1 MMKYIIPLL
10 LLTCGLSAQ
19 TKWRQIERSA
29 VKWRVPAAY
38 DSIPGQTGYASK
50 YIDFTTLM
58 DTVGVTSF
66 AIDSLD
72 YRNDSLLIWVG
83 GGYYFAIIPQ
93 GASGS
98 GGDGEVAYWMQDTL
112 AGDTVHFWDVSNKRL
127 GLNTKTPA
135 ALLHVKK
142 NEYALP
148 VAQFENPGTNGQT
161 VLIKHGASSDAR
173 YTLTLQ
179 TPAATTYFDA
189 RGYMGLGISPSY
201 PIHVYGSNGISR
213 FENTN
218 TNGDAG
224 LDFKNGSKQWRVA
237 MNAEGGSTNNLHFR
251 DVTGS
256 RYPLTLQS
264 SNGYVGILNL
274 TPARELH
281 VTGRVRVSTLDS
293 DLTPPT
299 TAGTTKMVITDEDGD
314 LSFATI
320 PTIPAD
326 STVVTQGYGITVA
339 ESPTNTYNVKADTSA
354 LVTQYDLTASN
365 QKLSHSSTA
374 TTHTT
379 TLSNAGGSLVLK
391 EGSNVTLTTSGNEVT
406 IAATGSGGGIDST
419 IIIGGWGIESTES
432 PANTFNLI
440 ADSTQVA
447 SQYDLTL
454 KQDKLT
460 NPVTGTGTTNYVSKF
475 TGTSTVG
482 NSQIQ
487 DNGSTVGIGAL
498 NASYKFYVNSGNMKL
513 GENATANSLNKLYFG
528 DGTFVYVGEDVAD
541 NRLYL
546 RGGSLA
552 VNINGSLGT
561 AGQVLKSSGSSTV
574 TWQSDADTDQQN
586 LTYTSSTGLM
596 EITNGTSATIP
607 LATTSARGLLPTLS
621 NSSTQFL
628 NGLGNWATPS
638 GVVTNLSYA
647 NTTSPVT
654 LNSSTGTD
662 VTFTAG
668 SGITLS
674 VTGSNM
680 TITGSGGG
688 TTNLSYGALNNG
700 GAPSSYGDY
709 VMIDNSSGADINITD
724 GDGID
729 IERHSSNF
737 AGYKLNQSYANL
749 IRTTNTGVA
758 ITSTE
763 TAVDFTGGFEN
774 GNMTYSTVN
783 DNITLTQAG
792 TYDIE
797 FSTTVYTTGTTTRRV
812 EFTMYN
818 STNALPDVINI
829 IQDVDAVKY
838 ETMSRSRVYVSNAG
852 STISIKTKYDS
863 AVGSG
868 TDIYYRYPSLKIT
881 RLK

>member
-1 MMKYIIPLL
+1 MMKYIILLL

-19 TKWRQIERSA
+19 TKWRQIERSS

-98 GGDGEVAYWMQDTL
+98 GGNGEVAYWMQDTL

-127 GLNTKTPA
+127 GLNTKTPS

-189 RGYMGLGISPSY
+189 RGYLGLGVSPSY
-201 PIHVYGSNGISR
+201 PLHVYGSNGISR

-299 TAGTTKMVITDEDGD
+299 TAGPTKMVITDESGD
-314 LSFATI
+314 LSFANI
-320 PTIPAD
+320 P
-326 STVVTQGYGITVA
+326 
-339 ESPTNTYNVKADTSA
+339 
-354 LVTQYDLTASN
+354 
-365 QKLSHSSTA
+365 
-374 TTHTT
+374 
-379 TLSNAGGSLVLK
+379 
-391 EGSNVTLTTSGNEVT
+391 
-406 IAATGSGGGIDST
+406 SGGGIDST

-475 TGTSTVG
+475 TGTSTIG
-482 NSQIQ
+482 DSQIQ
-487 DNGSTVGIGAL
+487 DNGSTVGIGGL
-498 NASYKFYVNSGNMKL
+498 DASYKFYQ
-513 GENATANSLNKLYFG
+513 ATGDAKIGGTTGYHRLFFG
-528 DGTFVYVGEDVAD
+528 DAQTVYVGEWDLT

-546 RGGSLA
+546 RGGSMTLD
-552 VNINGSLGT
+552 IGGSRGT
-561 AGQVLKSSGSSTV
+561 NGQVLTSNGASVSWVTPSTSSGTV
-574 TWQSDADTDQQN
+574 TSVQLAAG
-586 LTYTSSTGLM
+586 TGISLAG
-596 EITNGTSATIP
+596 TNPI
-607 LATTSARGLLPTLS
+607 TTSGTI
-621 NSSTQFL
+621 T
-628 NGLGNWATPS
+628 
-638 GVVTNLSYA
+638 VTNNSPNVTTNLDYT

-654 LNSSTGTD
+654 LRSSDGTD

-674 VTGSNM
+674 ATGSNM

-688 TTNLSYGALNNG
+688 TTNLSYSALNNG

-729 IERHSSNF
+729 IQRHSSNF
-737 AGYKLNQSYANL
+737 AGYKLNQTWGYLS
-749 IRTTNTGVA
+749 TTSGTSTA
-758 ITSTE
+758 ITT
-763 TAVDFTGGFEN
+763 TATKINFASSESN
-774 GNMTYSTVN
+774 GPITVSSVN
-783 DNITLTQAG
+783 DDMTVTNAGRYEFNVNLTMLGAADRNVTLDFYVGGVSQSRSVKQTKSANHFEELSLSGQITLTASAVIDVRIL
-792 TYDIE
+792 YDN
-797 FSTTVYTTGTTTRRV
+797 TTGT
-812 EFTMYN
+812 
-818 STNALPDVINI
+818 
-829 IQDVDAVKY
+829 
-838 ETMSRSRVYVSNAG
+838 
-852 STISIKTKYDS
+852 
-863 AVGSG
+863 G
-868 TDIYYRYPSLKIT
+868 TDINYERPRFSIK
-881 RLK
+881 RLN

>member
-1 MMKYIIPLL
+1 MMKYIILL
-10 LLTCGLSAQ
+10 LLFSSGLTAQ
-19 TKWRQIERSA
+19 TKWRQIERSS

-98 GGDGEVAYWMQDTL
+98 GGNGEVAYWMQDTL

-189 RGYMGLGISPSY
+189 RGYLGLGVSPSY
-201 PIHVYGSNGISR
+201 PLHVYGSNGISR
-213 FENTN
+213 FENTGS
-218 TNGDAG
+218 NGDAG
-224 LDFKNGSKQWRVA
+224 FDLKNVNKQWRVA

-299 TAGTTKMVITDEDGD
+299 TAGPTKMVITDESGD
-314 LSFATI
+314 LSFANI
-320 PTIPAD
+320 P
-326 STVVTQGYGITVA
+326 
-339 ESPTNTYNVKADTSA
+339 
-354 LVTQYDLTASN
+354 
-365 QKLSHSSTA
+365 
-374 TTHTT
+374 
-379 TLSNAGGSLVLK
+379 
-391 EGSNVTLTTSGNEVT
+391 
-406 IAATGSGGGIDST
+406 SGGGIDST

-475 TGTSTVG
+475 TGTSTIG
-482 NSQIQ
+482 DSQIQ
-487 DNGSTVGIGAL
+487 DNGSTVGIGGL
-498 NASYKFYVNSGNMKL
+498 DASYKFYQ
-513 GENATANSLNKLYFG
+513 ATGDAKIGGTTGYHRLFFG
-528 DGTFVYVGEDVAD
+528 DAQTVYVGEWDLT

-546 RGGSLA
+546 RGGSMALD
-552 VNINGSLGT
+552 IGGSRGT
-561 AGQVLKSSGSSTV
+561 NGQVLTSNGASASWVTPSTSSGTV
-574 TWQSDADTDQQN
+574 TSVQLAAG
-586 LTYTSSTGLM
+586 TGISLAG
-596 EITNGTSATIP
+596 TNPI
-607 LATTSARGLLPTLS
+607 TTSGTITVT
-621 NSSTQFL
+621 NSSP
-628 NGLGNWATPS
+628 N
-638 GVVTNLSYA
+638 VTANLDYT

-654 LNSSTGTD
+654 LRSSDGTD

-674 VTGSNM
+674 ATGSNM
-680 TITGSGGG
+680 TITGSGANG
-688 TTNLSYGALNNG
+688 TGTNTHVAFWTGSPATLTSSSGLIWDNSNTRLII
-700 GAPSSYGDY
+700 GAPTTPSRSLDVNGSVRFRSLIADVNNSTGNPGQYLTSNG
-709 VMIDNSSGADINITD
+709 VGAWFWSDNPIQTWGYLSTTSGTATAITTTATK
-724 GDGID
+724 I
-729 IERHSSNF
+729 NF
-737 AGYKLNQSYANL
+737 ASSESNGP
-749 IRTTNTGVA
+749 
-758 ITSTE
+758 ITVS
-763 TAVDFTGGFEN
+763 
-774 GNMTYSTVN
+774 SVN
-783 DNITLTQAG
+783 DDMTVTNAGRYEFDVNLTMLGAADRNVTLDFYVGGVSQSRSVKQTKSANHFEQLSLSGQITLTA
-792 TYDIE
+792 
-797 FSTTVYTTGTTTRRV
+797 
-812 EFTMYN
+812 
-818 STNALPDVINI
+818 
-829 IQDVDAVKY
+829 
-838 ETMSRSRVYVSNAG
+838 
-852 STISIKTKYDS
+852 S
-863 AVGSG
+863 AVVDVRILYDNTTGSG
-868 TDIYYRYPSLKIT
+868 TDINYERPRFSLK
-881 RLK
+881 RLN

>member
-10 LLTCGLSAQ
+10 LLTCGLTAQ

-29 VKWRVPAAY
+29 VKWNVPAAY
-38 DSIPGQTGYASK
+38 DSIPGQSGYASK
-50 YIDFTTLM
+50 YIDLQTLM
-58 DTVGVTSF
+58 DTVGVSSF

-314 LSFATI
+314 LSFANI
-320 PTIPAD
+320 P
-326 STVVTQGYGITVA
+326 
-339 ESPTNTYNVKADTSA
+339 
-354 LVTQYDLTASN
+354 
-365 QKLSHSSTA
+365 
-374 TTHTT
+374 
-379 TLSNAGGSLVLK
+379 
-391 EGSNVTLTTSGNEVT
+391 
-406 IAATGSGGGIDST
+406 SGGGIDST
-419 IIIGGWGIESTES
+419 NIIGGWGIESTES

-460 NPVTGTGTTNYVSKF
+460 LTTTGTSGAATLVGATLNVPQYQSVLTNPVTGTGTANRVSKF
-475 TGTSTVG
+475 TGTSTIG
-482 NSQIQ
+482 NSQLY
-487 DNGSTVGIGAL
+487 DDASTVGIGAL
-498 NASYKFYVNSGNMKL
+498 NSSYKFYVNSGNMKL
-513 GENATANSLNKLYFG
+513 GDNVVANSLNKLYFG

-541 NRLYL
+541 DRLYL
-546 RGGSLA
+546 RGGTLS
-552 VNINGSLGT
+552 INTAGSLGT
-561 AGQVLKSSGSSTV
+561 NGQVLTSNGTTASWQTPASGSGTV
-574 TWQSDADTDQQN
+574 TSVQLAAG
-586 LTYTSSTGLM
+586 TGISLSG
-596 EITNGTSATIP
+596 TNPI
-607 LATTSARGLLPTLS
+607 TTSGTITVT
-621 NSSTQFL
+621 NSSPNVT
-628 NGLGNWATPS
+628 
-638 GVVTNLSYA
+638 TNLSYTGTA
-647 NTTSPVT
+647 SPVT
-654 LNSSTGTD
+654 LNSSDGTD

-668 SGITLS
+668 TGITLS
-674 VTGSNM
+674 ATGSNM
-680 TITGSGGG
+680 TITASGGG
-688 TTNLSYGALNNG
+688 GATNLSYGGLNTG
-700 GAPSSYGDY
+700 GVSTYGDY
-709 VMIDNSSGADINITD
+709 VMIDNSSGSDIYLHD

-729 IERHSSNF
+729 MVRSASNY
-737 AGYKLNQSYANL
+737 AGYKLNQSYGQL

-763 TAVDFTGGFEN
+763 VVVDFTGGFEN
-774 GNMTYSTVN
+774 GNVTYSTVN
-783 DNITLTQAG
+783 DNITLSQAG

-797 FSTTVYTTGTTTRRV
+797 FSTTVYTTGTTARRV

-818 STNALPDVINI
+818 STNALPDVINM

-838 ETMSRSRVYVSNAG
+838 ETMSRSRIYVANAG
-852 STISIKTKYDS
+852 STISIKVKYDS
-863 AVGSG
+863 AIGSG

>member
-1 MMKYIIPLL
+1 MMKYIIIFL

-19 TKWRQIERSA
+19 TKWRQIERSS

-189 RGYMGLGISPSY
+189 RGYLGLGVSPSY
-201 PIHVYGSNGISR
+201 PLHVYGSNGISR
-213 FENTN
+213 FENTGS
-218 TNGDAG
+218 NGDAG
-224 LDFKNGSKQWRVA
+224 FDLKNGNKQWRVA

-264 SNGYVGILNL
+264 SNGYVGVLNL

-314 LSFATI
+314 LSFSNI
-320 PTIPAD
+320 P
-326 STVVTQGYGITVA
+326 
-339 ESPTNTYNVKADTSA
+339 
-354 LVTQYDLTASN
+354 
-365 QKLSHSSTA
+365 
-374 TTHTT
+374 
-379 TLSNAGGSLVLK
+379 
-391 EGSNVTLTTSGNEVT
+391 
-406 IAATGSGGGIDST
+406 SGGGIDST
-419 IIIGGWGIESTES
+419 NIIGGYGITSVES
-432 PANTFNLI
+432 PLNTFNI
-440 ADSTQVA
+440 VADTTQMQRRIVLTTNGTSGA
-447 SQYDLTL
+447 ATLTGSLNLNIPQY
-454 KQDKLT
+454 QAQLT
-460 NPVTGTGTTNYVSKF
+460 NPITGTGTTNYVSKF

-709 VMIDNSSGADINITD
+709 IMIDNSSGADINITD

-729 IERHSSNF
+729 IERHSSNY

-838 ETMSRSRVYVSNAG
+838 ETMSRSRIYVSNAG

>member
-1 MMKYIIPLL
+1 MMKYIIIFL

-19 TKWRQIERSA
+19 TKWRQIERSS

-127 GLNTKTPA
+127 GLNTKTPS

-189 RGYMGLGISPSY
+189 RGYLGLGVSPSY
-201 PIHVYGSNGISR
+201 PLHVYGSNGISR
-213 FENTN
+213 FENTGS
-218 TNGDAG
+218 NGDAG
-224 LDFKNGSKQWRVA
+224 FDLKNVNKQWRVA

-299 TAGTTKMVITDEDGD
+299 TAGPTKMVITDESGD
-314 LSFATI
+314 LSFANI
-320 PTIPAD
+320 P
-326 STVVTQGYGITVA
+326 
-339 ESPTNTYNVKADTSA
+339 
-354 LVTQYDLTASN
+354 
-365 QKLSHSSTA
+365 
-374 TTHTT
+374 
-379 TLSNAGGSLVLK
+379 
-391 EGSNVTLTTSGNEVT
+391 
-406 IAATGSGGGIDST
+406 SGGGIDST

-475 TGTSTVG
+475 TGTSTIG
-482 NSQIQ
+482 DSQIQ
-487 DNGSTVGIGAL
+487 DNGSTVGIGGL
-498 NASYKFYVNSGNMKL
+498 DASYKFYQ
-513 GENATANSLNKLYFG
+513 ATGDAKIGGTTGYHRLFFG
-528 DGTFVYVGEDVAD
+528 DAQTVYVGEWDLT

-546 RGGSLA
+546 RGGSMTLD
-552 VNINGSLGT
+552 IGGSRGT
-561 AGQVLKSSGSSTV
+561 NGQVLTSNGASVSWVTPSTSSGTV
-574 TWQSDADTDQQN
+574 TSVQLAAG
-586 LTYTSSTGLM
+586 TGISLAG
-596 EITNGTSATIP
+596 TNPI
-607 LATTSARGLLPTLS
+607 TTSGTI
-621 NSSTQFL
+621 T
-628 NGLGNWATPS
+628 
-638 GVVTNLSYA
+638 VTNNSPNVTTNLDYT

-654 LNSSTGTD
+654 LRSSDGTD

-674 VTGSNM
+674 ATGSNM

-688 TTNLSYGALNNG
+688 TTNLSYSALNNG

-729 IERHSSNF
+729 IQRHSSNF
-737 AGYKLNQSYANL
+737 AGYKLNQTWGYLS
-749 IRTTNTGVA
+749 TTSGTSTA
-758 ITSTE
+758 ITT
-763 TAVDFTGGFEN
+763 TATKINFASSESN
-774 GNMTYSTVN
+774 GPITVSSVN
-783 DNITLTQAG
+783 DDMTVTNAGRYEFNVNLTMLGAADRNVTLDFYVGGVSQSRSVKQTKSANHFEELSLSGQITLTASAVIDVRIL
-792 TYDIE
+792 YDN
-797 FSTTVYTTGTTTRRV
+797 TTGT
-812 EFTMYN
+812 
-818 STNALPDVINI
+818 
-829 IQDVDAVKY
+829 
-838 ETMSRSRVYVSNAG
+838 
-852 STISIKTKYDS
+852 
-863 AVGSG
+863 G
-868 TDIYYRYPSLKIT
+868 TDINYERPRFSIK
-881 RLK
+881 RLN

>member
-10 LLTCGLSAQ
+10 LLTCGLTAQ

-29 VKWRVPAAY
+29 VKWNVPAAY
-38 DSIPGQTGYASK
+38 DSIPGQSGYASK
-50 YIDFTTLM
+50 YIDLQTLM
-58 DTVGVTSF
+58 DTVGVSSF

-93 GASGS
+93 GARGS

-161 VLIKHGASSDAR
+161 VLIKHGAASDGR

-314 LSFATI
+314 LSFANI
-320 PTIPAD
+320 P
-326 STVVTQGYGITVA
+326 
-339 ESPTNTYNVKADTSA
+339 
-354 LVTQYDLTASN
+354 
-365 QKLSHSSTA
+365 
-374 TTHTT
+374 
-379 TLSNAGGSLVLK
+379 
-391 EGSNVTLTTSGNEVT
+391 
-406 IAATGSGGGIDST
+406 SGGGIDST
-419 IIIGGWGIESTES
+419 NIIGGWGIESTES

-460 NPVTGTGTTNYVSKF
+460 LTTTGTSGAATLVGATLNVPQYQSVLTNPVTGTGTANRVSKF
-475 TGTSTVG
+475 TGTSTIG
-482 NSQIQ
+482 NSQLY
-487 DNGSTVGIGAL
+487 DDASTVGIGAL

-541 NRLYL
+541 DRLYL
-546 RGGSLA
+546 KGGTLS
-552 VNINGSLGT
+552 INTAGSLGT
-561 AGQVLKSSGSSTV
+561 NGQVL
-574 TWQSDADTDQQN
+574 
-586 LTYTSSTGLM
+586 TS
-596 EITNGTSATIP
+596 NGTTAS
-607 LATTSARGLLPTLS
+607 
-621 NSSTQFL
+621 
-628 NGLGNWATPS
+628 WATPAS
-638 GVVTNLSYA
+638 GGGTVTSVQLAAGTGISLSGTNPITTSGTITVTNSSPNVTTNLNYTG
-647 NTTSPVT
+647 TTSPVT
-654 LNSSTGTD
+654 LNSSDGTD

-674 VTGSNM
+674 ATGSNM
-680 TITGSGGG
+680 TITSSGGG
-688 TTNLSYGALNNG
+688 TTNLSYDALNTG
-700 GAPSSYGDY
+700 GIGTYGDY
-709 VMIDNSSGADINITD
+709 IMINNSSGSDIYLHD

-729 IERHSSNF
+729 IQRSSSNY

-749 IRTTNTGVA
+749 LRATNVGVA
-758 ITSTE
+758 ITT
-763 TAVDFTGGFEN
+763 TDTKVDFTGGFEN
-774 GNMTYSTVN
+774 GNITYSAVN
-783 DNITLTQAG
+783 DNITLSQAG

-797 FSTTVYTTGTTTRRV
+797 FSSTVYTTGTTTRRPQ
-812 EFTMYN
+812 FTMYVN
-818 STNALPDVINI
+818 TTAFPDVIEI
-829 IQDVDAVKY
+829 LQDVDAAKY
-838 ETMSRSRVYVSNAG
+838 ESVNRSRVYVSAAG
-852 STISIKTKYDS
+852 SAISIYAKYDN

-868 TDIYYRYPSLKIT
+868 TDIYYRWPSLKIT